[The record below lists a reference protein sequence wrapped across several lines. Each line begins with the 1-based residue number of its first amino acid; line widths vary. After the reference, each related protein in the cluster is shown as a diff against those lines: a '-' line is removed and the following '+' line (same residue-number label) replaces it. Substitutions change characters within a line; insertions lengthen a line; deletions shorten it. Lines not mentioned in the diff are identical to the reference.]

1 MEKTPMSSAP
11 MSRYTMGAHLGLH
24 LKNER
29 KTKFRQLRV
38 KWAPSLLQNYQI
50 VNNGVQRTILR
61 NIICRNRINEKSI

>member
-1 MEKTPMSSAP
+1 MSAAP
-11 MSRYTMGAHLGLH
+11 MSRYTMEAHLGLH

-38 KWAPSLLQNYQI
+38 KKWAPSLLQNYQV